1 MNTFL
6 QQTAKDI
13 VNHYSWEGL
22 RDVTLVFPSRRAGLV
37 LKNELKQLQR
47 AKHPAPVFLPTIT
60 TLSELFDTL
69 SPLQEEDELR
79 LICRLFGIYR
89 EVTGE
94 QITLDLFY
102 GWGRQIISD
111 FNDID
116 KAVPQNEVK
125 TFFENT
131 IAARELEQVKLDEET
146 TARLKDLLRQSGARK
161 DYNEE
166 SVQAKYDALWRN
178 LYTIYLRLN
187 EQLQSEGKGYEGARM
202 RAALEQIKGLSNSPL
217 RAPQKSRF
225 FGDPAKGENQKSPFK
240 GDLEGLLGGANSS
253 YCFIGFNY
261 LLRVEK
267 ELMLWIKDHRQVR
280 FYWDYV
286 ADFQT
291 NTKAFAFVEQHIRD
305 LGNAAEPM
313 PWTQPKPIEV
323 IATTT
328 GNAQAQY
335 VAPWL
340 QAHYTKQGERTA
352 VVICDEGMLEPVI
365 YALPALSLGTKSQE
379 PGAKSQEPAPI
390 NITKGFPLANTQV
403 YAQMMQVLEQMT
415 IKEVRSEV
423 LSRHVG
429 SRTIGDLSEL
439 PRPACGEGGRGRGN
453 TVNDP
458 TLSLATKRSNS
469 QCTHEEILAVLD
481 LLLQTLDE
489 GQSKHTALALST
501 YEAPLSSQQTN
512 WHTLLLRESVYQ
524 LRCAI
529 NRFRQLTSDPLL
541 RDAITS
547 LPLLR
552 NLLVHFLSGISLPF
566 NGEPITDIQVMG
578 VLETRM
584 LDFDNLLLLNVEEGV
599 VPQQQADLSFIPYYL
614 RKTYHIPTKDEG
626 ALVYA
631 YNFFRLMARA
641 KHVTLLFSE
650 AETAMGRKSMSR
662 FIMQMMV
669 NPRHFTV
676 RKLSLNEAKHS
687 YSDKSESNLISPSSC
702 VLHPSSKES
711 PSSFILHPSSFTSL
725 SPSAINTYIEC
736 RRKFYWQYVE
746 HLRQVEPD
754 TLIFASNTLGTFVHR
769 VMQDLYQDR
778 LNTPLDATWL
788 EQTANDTALLTDTLR
803 RAYDEVSQESGV
815 EYHFD
820 RHPMEN
826 IVIIEFVK
834 NILRRDKQDA
844 QDHGLTILLTEEKH
858 YFMLDG
864 VKIGGTIDRM
874 DKIGDRVRIVDY
886 KTGAYDAKRLDTTW
900 DELLESPNAHYIL
913 QTLIYSEAALHEVPY
928 TEQSGVSYT
937 EFLTRS
943 FLHGAKRSSLHAVSN
958 THLTPHLYFTQ
969 KNLSQTNGMV
979 KIEGTAV
986 ENYLDIRSEFL
997 ERLQKKVSDIK
1008 SDTEF
1013 PMAEED
1019 QCKSYCPFRL
1029 LCHRDG

>member
-1 MNTFL
+1 MNSFL
-6 QQTAKDI
+6 QQTAQDI

-47 AKHPAPVFLPTIT
+47 EQHPAPVFLPTIT

-79 LICRLFGIYR
+79 LICRLFRIYK

-111 FNDID
+111 FNNID

-125 TFFENT
+125 AFFENT

-146 TARLKDLLRQSGARK
+146 TARLKDLLRQSGARN
-161 DYNEE
+161 DYHEE

-202 RAALEQIKGLSNSPL
+202 RAALEQIKTLPNP
-217 RAPQKSRF
+217 PF
-225 FGDPAKGENQKSPFK
+225 KGGEIKSPFK
-240 GDLEGLLGGANSS
+240 GDLEGLVGGANSS

-267 ELMLWIKDHRQVR
+267 ELMCWFRDHRNGR

-340 QAHYTKQGERTA
+340 QTHYTKQGERMA

-365 YALPALSLGTKSQE
+365 YALPALTLDE
-379 PGAKSQEPAPI
+379 ANEPAPI
-390 NITKGFPLANTQV
+390 NITKGFPLANTKV
-403 YAQMMQVLEQMT
+403 YAQVMQVLEQQT
-415 IKEVRSEV
+415 IK
-423 LSRHVG
+423 
-429 SRTIGDLSEL
+429 
-439 PRPACGEGGRGRGN
+439 N
-453 TVNDP
+453 TVDAGVSPAGTPHN
-458 TLSLATKRSNS
+458 
-469 QCTHEEILAVLD
+469 EISAILD

-489 GQSKHTALALST
+489 NQKSPYKGDVEGREGLN
-501 YEAPLSSQQTN
+501 N

-541 RDAITS
+541 REAITS

-650 AETAMGRKSMSR
+650 AETAMGRKTMSR

-669 NPRHFTV
+669 NPKHFTV
-676 RKLSLNEAKHS
+676 RKRTLSEQGT
-687 YSDKSESNLISPSSC
+687 KSQEPGTKSQDPRQNSTDPDNSETKVISLSSC
-702 VLHPSSKES
+702 V
-711 PSSFILHPSSFTSL
+711 LHPSSFTSL

-754 TLIFASNTLGTFVHR
+754 TLIFASNTLGTFVHQ
-769 VMQDLYQDR
+769 VMEDLYKPR

-844 QDHGLTILLTEEKH
+844 QDHGLTILLTEQKRS
-858 YFMLDG
+858 FLLDG
-864 VKIGGTIDRM
+864 VKIGGSIDRM
-874 DKIGDRVRIVDY
+874 DKINDRVRIVDY
-886 KTGAYDAKRLDTTW
+886 KTGAYDDKRLATTW
-900 DELLESPNAHYIL
+900 DELLESHDARYVL
-913 QTLIYSEAALHEVPY
+913 QTLIYSEAALQGLPD
-928 TEQSGVSYT
+928 TQ
-937 EFLTRS
+937 
-943 FLHGAKRSSLHAVSN
+943 
-958 THLTPHLYFTQ
+958 LTPHLYFTQ
-969 KNLSQTNGMV
+969 KNLNQTDGMV
-979 KIEGTAV
+979 KIDGVAV

-997 ERLQKKVSDIK
+997 ARLQKKVSDIK

-1013 PMAEED
+1013 PMVAED

-1029 LCHRDG
+1029 LCGKTV

>member
-1 MNTFL
+1 MDSFL
-6 QQTAKDI
+6 HQTAQDI

-47 AKHPAPVFLPTIT
+47 EQQPTPVFLPTIT

-69 SPLQEEDELR
+69 SPLQQEDELR
-79 LICRLFGIYR
+79 LICRLFRIYK

-111 FNDID
+111 FNNID

-125 TFFENT
+125 AFFENT

-146 TARLKDLLRQSGARK
+146 TARLKDLLRQSGARN
-161 DYNEE
+161 DYHEE

-202 RAALEQIKGLSNSPL
+202 RAALEQIDERIAECENRQLKEVRSIGRTIAAEENGLC
-217 RAPQKSRF
+217 
-225 FGDPAKGENQKSPFK
+225 
-240 GDLEGLLGGANSS
+240 

-267 ELMLWIKDHRQVR
+267 ELMRWFRDHRNGR

-305 LGNAAEPM
+305 LGNATEPM
-313 PWTQPKPIEV
+313 AWTQPKPIEV

-340 QAHYTKQGERTA
+340 QTHYTKQGERTA

-365 YALPALSLGTKSQE
+365 YALPALVLS
-379 PGAKSQEPAPI
+379 GANEPAPI
-390 NITKGFPLANTQV
+390 NITKGFPLANTKV
-403 YAQMMQVLEQMT
+403 YAQVIQVLEQQT
-415 IKEVRSEV
+415 IKNTGDAGVSPAGTPHNEV
-423 LSRHVG
+423 LA
-429 SRTIGDLSEL
+429 I
-439 PRPACGEGGRGRGN
+439 
-453 TVNDP
+453 
-458 TLSLATKRSNS
+458 
-469 QCTHEEILAVLD
+469 LD

-489 GQSKHTALALST
+489 NQKSPCKGDLEGREGLN
-501 YEAPLSSQQTN
+501 N

-541 RDAITS
+541 REAITS

-614 RKTYHIPTKDEG
+614 RKSYHMPTKDEG
-626 ALVYA
+626 ATVYA

-650 AETAMGRKSMSR
+650 AETAMGRKTMSR

-669 NPRHFTV
+669 NPKHFTI
-676 RKLSLNEAKHS
+676 RKRTLSEQGT
-687 YSDKSESNLISPSSC
+687 KSQEPGTKSQEPRQNSTDPENSETKVISPSSC

-711 PSSFILHPSSFTSL
+711 PSPCILHPSSFTSL

-754 TLIFASNTLGTFVHR
+754 TLIFASNTLGTFVHQ
-769 VMQDLYQDR
+769 VMEDLYKPR
-778 LNTPLDATWL
+778 LNTLLDVGWL
-788 EQTANDTALLTDTLR
+788 EQTANDNALLKETLR
-803 RAYDEVSQESGV
+803 QAYEEVSKKSGV

-864 VKIGGTIDRM
+864 VNIGGSIDRM
-874 DKIGDRVRIVDY
+874 DKLGDRVRIVDY

-900 DELLESPNAHYIL
+900 NDLLESHDARYVL
-913 QTLIYSEAALHEVPY
+913 QTLIYSEAALQDN
-928 TEQSGVSYT
+928 T
-937 EFLTRS
+937 
-943 FLHGAKRSSLHAVSN
+943 KRNSSTSQFSN
-958 THLTPHLYFTQ
+958 LQTFKFSNLQLTPHLYFTQ
-969 KNLSQTNGMV
+969 KNLSQTDGMV
-979 KIEGTAV
+979 KIDGVAV
-986 ENYLDIRSEFL
+986 ENYLNIRDEFL
-997 ERLQKKVSDIK
+997 ARLQKKVSDIK

-1013 PMAEED
+1013 PMVAED

-1029 LCHRDG
+1029 LCHREGVEKSW

>member
-1 MNTFL
+1 MNSFL
-6 QQTAKDI
+6 QQTAQDI
-13 VNHYSWEGL
+13 VNHYTWDGL

-47 AKHPAPVFLPTIT
+47 VQHPAPVFLPTIT

-69 SPLQEEDELR
+69 SPLQQEDELR
-79 LICRLFGIYR
+79 IICRLFRIYN

-111 FNDID
+111 FNNID

-125 TFFENT
+125 AFFENT

-146 TARLKDLLRQSGARK
+146 AMRLKDLLRQSGASK
-161 DYNEE
+161 EYNEE
-166 SVQAKYDALWRN
+166 SIQSKYDALWRN
-178 LYTIYLRLN
+178 LYTIYLRLS
-187 EQLQSEGKGYEGARM
+187 EQLLSEGKGYEGARM
-202 RAALEQIKGLSNSPL
+202 RAALEHIKTLPNPPL
-217 RAPQKSRF
+217 
-225 FGDPAKGENQKSPFK
+225 KGGEIKSPFK
-240 GDLEGLLGGANSS
+240 GDLEGLVGGANSS

-267 ELMLWIKDHRQVR
+267 ELMRWFKDHRNGR

-286 ADFQT
+286 EDFQT
-291 NTKAFAFVEQHIRD
+291 NTKAFAFVQQHIRD

-313 PWTQPKPIEV
+313 PWKEPKEIEV

-328 GNAQAQY
+328 GNAQAQF

-365 YALPALSLGTKSQE
+365 YALPALSLGNQE
-379 PGAKSQEPAPI
+379 RGAESQEPAPI
-390 NITKGFPLANTQV
+390 NITKGFPLANTKV
-403 YAQMMQVLEQMT
+403 YAQVLQALEQLT
-415 IKEVRSEV
+415 QQQKAK
-423 LSRHVG
+423 
-429 SRTIGDLSEL
+429 
-439 PRPACGEGGRGRGN
+439 P
-453 TVNDP
+453 
-458 TLSLATKRSNS
+458 
-469 QCTHEEILAVLD
+469 CTHEEVLAVLD
-481 LLLQTLDE
+481 SLLQTLDE
-489 GQSKHTALALST
+489 GEYTISES
-501 YEAPLSSQQTN
+501 PLKGENKKSPFKGDLEGLDGHKGGATN
-512 WHTLLLRESVYQ
+512 WHTLLFRESVYQ

-541 RDAITS
+541 REAITS

-614 RKTYHIPTKDEG
+614 RKSYHMPTKDEG
-626 ALVYA
+626 ATVYA

-650 AETAMGRKSMSR
+650 AETAMGRKTMSR

-669 NPRHFTV
+669 NPNHFTV
-676 RKLSLNEAKHS
+676 RKLSLNEAKNT
-687 YSDKSESNLISPSSC
+687 YSDNSDNSL
-702 VLHPSSKES
+702 
-711 PSSFILHPSSFTSL
+711 SFSLPCGEGWGGSSL

-746 HLRQVEPD
+746 RLRQVEPD
-754 TLIFASNTLGTFVHR
+754 TLIFASNTLGTIVHQ
-769 VMQDLYQDR
+769 VMEDLYKPR
-778 LNTPLDATWL
+778 LNTPLNPDWL
-788 EQTANDTALLTDTLR
+788 EQTANDNALLIEALR
-803 RAYDEVSQESGV
+803 KAYNEVNEKNGV

-826 IVIIEFVK
+826 IVMIEFVK

-844 QDHGLTILLTEEKH
+844 QAHGLTILLSEEKH
-858 YFMLDG
+858 YFPLDG
-864 VKIGGTIDRM
+864 VRIGGTIDRM
-874 DKIGDRVRIVDY
+874 DKVGDRVRIVDY
-886 KTGAYDAKRLDTTW
+886 KTGAYDAKRLETTW
-900 DELLESPNAHYIL
+900 EDLFKSPDARYVL
-913 QTLIYSEAALHEVPY
+913 QTLIYSEAALHKEDDTQSTTLGSLHEVPY
-928 TEQSGVSYT
+928 TQ
-937 EFLTRS
+937 
-943 FLHGAKRSSLHAVSN
+943 
-958 THLTPHLYFTQ
+958 LTPHLYFTQ
-969 KNLSQTNGMV
+969 KNLSQTDGTV
-979 KIEGTAV
+979 KIEKTAV
-986 ENYLDIRSEFL
+986 DNYLAIRSEFL

-1008 SDTEF
+1008 SETEF
-1013 PMAEED
+1013 PMVEEKD
-1019 QCKSYCPFRL
+1019 CSKYCPFRL
-1029 LCHRDG
+1029 LCHREGV

>member
-1 MNTFL
+1 MDSFL
-6 QQTAKDI
+6 HQTAQDI

-47 AKHPAPVFLPTIT
+47 EQQPTPVFLPTIT

-69 SPLQEEDELR
+69 SPLQQEDELR
-79 LICRLFGIYR
+79 LICRLFRIYK

-111 FNDID
+111 FNNID

-125 TFFENT
+125 AFFENT

-146 TARLKDLLRQSGARK
+146 TARLKDLLRQSGARN
-161 DYNEE
+161 DYHEE

-202 RAALEQIKGLSNSPL
+202 RAALEQIDERIAECENRQLKEVRSIGRTIAAEENGLC
-217 RAPQKSRF
+217 
-225 FGDPAKGENQKSPFK
+225 
-240 GDLEGLLGGANSS
+240 

-267 ELMLWIKDHRQVR
+267 ELMRWFRDHRNGR

-305 LGNAAEPM
+305 LGNATEPM
-313 PWTQPKPIEV
+313 AWTQPKPIEV

-340 QAHYTKQGERTA
+340 QTHYTKQGERTA

-365 YALPALSLGTKSQE
+365 YALPALVLS
-379 PGAKSQEPAPI
+379 GANEPAPI
-390 NITKGFPLANTQV
+390 NITKGFPLANTKV
-403 YAQMMQVLEQMT
+403 YAQVIQVLEQQT
-415 IKEVRSEV
+415 IKNTGDAGVSPAGTPHNEV
-423 LSRHVG
+423 LA
-429 SRTIGDLSEL
+429 I
-439 PRPACGEGGRGRGN
+439 
-453 TVNDP
+453 
-458 TLSLATKRSNS
+458 
-469 QCTHEEILAVLD
+469 LD

-489 GQSKHTALALST
+489 NQKSPCKGDLEGREGLN
-501 YEAPLSSQQTN
+501 N

-541 RDAITS
+541 REAITS

-614 RKTYHIPTKDEG
+614 RKSYHMPTKDEG
-626 ALVYA
+626 ATVYA

-650 AETAMGRKSMSR
+650 AETAMGRKTMSR

-669 NPRHFTV
+669 NPKHFTI
-676 RKLSLNEAKHS
+676 RKRTLSEQGT
-687 YSDKSESNLISPSSC
+687 KSQEPGTKSQEPRQNSTDPENSETKVISPSSC
-702 VLHPSSKES
+702 V
-711 PSSFILHPSSFTSL
+711 LHPSSFTSL

-754 TLIFASNTLGTFVHR
+754 TLIFASNTLGTFVHQ
-769 VMQDLYQDR
+769 VMEDLYKPR
-778 LNTPLDATWL
+778 LNTLLDVGWL
-788 EQTANDTALLTDTLR
+788 EQTANDNALLTETLR
-803 RAYDEVSQESGV
+803 QAYEEVSKKSGV

-864 VKIGGTIDRM
+864 VNIGGSIDRM
-874 DKIGDRVRIVDY
+874 DKLGDRVRIVDY

-900 DELLESPNAHYIL
+900 NDLLESHDARYVL
-913 QTLIYSEAALHEVPY
+913 QTLIYSEAALQDN
-928 TEQSGVSYT
+928 T
-937 EFLTRS
+937 
-943 FLHGAKRSSLHAVSN
+943 KRNSSTSQFSN
-958 THLTPHLYFTQ
+958 LQTFKFT
-969 KNLSQTNGMV
+969 N
-979 KIEGTAV
+979 
-986 ENYLDIRSEFL
+986 
-997 ERLQKKVSDIK
+997 
-1008 SDTEF
+1008 
-1013 PMAEED
+1013 
-1019 QCKSYCPFRL
+1019 
-1029 LCHRDG
+1029 

>member
-1 MNTFL
+1 M
-6 QQTAKDI
+6 
-13 VNHYSWEGL
+13 NHYSWEGL

-47 AKHPAPVFLPTIT
+47 AQHPAPVFLPAIT

-69 SPLQEEDELR
+69 SPLQQEDELR
-79 LICRLFGIYR
+79 LICRLFRIYQ

-111 FNDID
+111 FNNID

-125 TFFENT
+125 AFFENT

-202 RAALEQIKGLSNSPL
+202 RAALEQIKTLSNSL
-217 RAPQKSRF
+217 LEA
-225 FGDPAKGENQKSPFK
+225 ENQTGDAGVSPAVKKKSPFK
-240 GDLEGLLGGANSS
+240 GDLEGLVGGANPS

-267 ELMLWIKDHRQVR
+267 ELMRWFRDHRNGR

-313 PWTQPKPIEV
+313 AWTQPKPIEV

-340 QAHYTKQGERTA
+340 QTHYTKQGERTA

-365 YALPALSLGTKSQE
+365 YALPALVLS
-379 PGAKSQEPAPI
+379 GANEPAPI
-390 NITKGFPLANTQV
+390 NITKGFPLANTKV
-403 YAQMMQVLEQMT
+403 YAQVMQVLEQQT
-415 IKEVRSEV
+415 IKNTGDAGVSPAGTSHNEV
-423 LSRHVG
+423 LA
-429 SRTIGDLSEL
+429 I
-439 PRPACGEGGRGRGN
+439 
-453 TVNDP
+453 
-458 TLSLATKRSNS
+458 
-469 QCTHEEILAVLD
+469 LD

-489 GQSKHTALALST
+489 NQKSPFKGDVEGRESLN
-501 YEAPLSSQQTN
+501 N

-541 RDAITS
+541 REAISS

-614 RKTYHIPTKDEG
+614 RKSYHMPTKDEG
-626 ALVYA
+626 ATVYA

-650 AETAMGRKSMSR
+650 AETAMGRKTMSR

-669 NPRHFTV
+669 NPKYFTI
-676 RKLSLNEAKHS
+676 RKRSLNEAKNANS
-687 YSDKSESNLISPSSC
+687 DTSDYSDNSEKNLISTSPC
-702 VLHPSSKES
+702 V
-711 PSSFILHPSSFTSL
+711 LHPSSFTSL

-754 TLIFASNTLGTFVHR
+754 TLIFASNTLGTFVHQ
-769 VMQDLYQDR
+769 VMEDLYKPR
-778 LNTPLDATWL
+778 LNMPLDVGWL
-788 EQTANDTALLTDTLR
+788 EQTANNNALLTETLR
-803 RAYDEVSQESGV
+803 QAYEEVSEKSGV

-844 QDHGLTILLTEEKH
+844 QDHGLTILLTEEKR

-864 VKIGGTIDRM
+864 VKIGGSIDRM

-886 KTGAYDAKRLDTTW
+886 KTGSYHAERLETKWDDLFKSPDAR
-900 DELLESPNAHYIL
+900 YVL
-913 QTLIYSEAALHEVPY
+913 QTLIYSEAAL
-928 TEQSGVSYT
+928 QG
-937 EFLTRS
+937 L
-943 FLHGAKRSSLHAVSN
+943 SN
-958 THLTPHLYFTQ
+958 AQLTPHLYFTQ
-969 KNLSQTNGMV
+969 KNLNQTDGMV
-979 KIEGTAV
+979 KIDRVAV

-1013 PMAEED
+1013 HLVEE
-1019 QCKSYCPFRL
+1019 QHCSEYCQFRL
-1029 LCHRDG
+1029 ICHRSGA

>member
-1 MNTFL
+1 MKSFL
-6 QQTAKDI
+6 QQTAQDI

-47 AKHPAPVFLPTIT
+47 ADHPAPVFLPTIT

-79 LICRLFGIYR
+79 LICRLFCIYK

-111 FNDID
+111 FNNID

-125 TFFENT
+125 AFFENT

-146 TARLKDLLRQSGARK
+146 TARLKDLLRQSGARN
-161 DYNEE
+161 DYHEE

-202 RAALEQIKGLSNSPL
+202 RAALEQIDERIAECENRQLKEVRSIGRTIAAEENGLC
-217 RAPQKSRF
+217 
-225 FGDPAKGENQKSPFK
+225 
-240 GDLEGLLGGANSS
+240 

-267 ELMLWIKDHRQVR
+267 ELMRWFRDHRNGR

-340 QAHYTKQGERTA
+340 QTHYTKQGERTA

-365 YALPALSLGTKSQE
+365 YALPALVLS
-379 PGAKSQEPAPI
+379 GANEPAPI
-390 NITKGFPLANTQV
+390 NITKGFPLANTKV
-403 YAQMMQVLEQMT
+403 YAQVIQVLEQ
-415 IKEVRSEV
+415 
-423 LSRHVG
+423 L
-429 SRTIGDLSEL
+429 
-439 PRPACGEGGRGRGN
+439 
-453 TVNDP
+453 
-458 TLSLATKRSNS
+458 TLQQSTNKP
-469 QCTHEEILAVLD
+469 CTHEEILAVLD

-489 GQSKHTALALST
+489 GQKS
-501 YEAPLSSQQTN
+501 PLKGDLEGREGLDN

-529 NRFRQLTSDPLL
+529 NRFRQLASDPLL
-541 RDAITS
+541 REAITS

-614 RKTYHIPTKDEG
+614 RKSYHMPTKDEG
-626 ALVYA
+626 ATVYA

-669 NPRHFTV
+669 NPKHFTV
-676 RKLSLNEAKHS
+676 RKRTLSEQGT
-687 YSDKSESNLISPSSC
+687 KSQEPRQNGTDPENSETGVASPLSFILC
-702 VLHPSSKES
+702 PSSKETFS
-711 PSSFILHPSSFTSL
+711 LPCREGWEGSSL

-778 LNTPLDATWL
+778 LKTPLDATWL
-788 EQTANDTALLTDTLR
+788 EQTANDSALLTATLR

-844 QDHGLTILLTEEKH
+844 QDHGLTILLTEEKR

-886 KTGAYDAKRLDTTW
+886 KTGSYHAERLETKWDDLFKSPDAR
-900 DELLESPNAHYIL
+900 YVL
-913 QTLIYSEAALHEVPY
+913 QTLIYSEAALHDNVKMNGSAS
-928 TEQSGVSYT
+928 Q
-937 EFLTRS
+937 F
-943 FLHGAKRSSLHAVSN
+943 SN
-958 THLTPHLYFTQ
+958 LQTCKFSNLQLTPHLYFTQ
-969 KNLSQTNGMV
+969 KNLNQTDGMV
-979 KIEGTAV
+979 KIDGVAV

-1013 PMAEED
+1013 HLVEE
-1019 QCKSYCPFRL
+1019 QHCSEYCQFRL
-1029 LCHRDG
+1029 ICHRSGA

>member
-1 MNTFL
+1 M
-6 QQTAKDI
+6 
-13 VNHYSWEGL
+13 NHYTWEGL

-47 AKHPAPVFLPTIT
+47 AQHPAPVFLPTIT
-60 TLSELFDTL
+60 TLSELFDAL
-69 SPLQEEDELR
+69 SPLQQEDELR
-79 LICRLFGIYR
+79 IICRLFRIYK

-111 FNDID
+111 FNNID

-125 TFFENT
+125 SFFENT

-146 TARLKDLLRQSGARK
+146 TARLKDLLRQSGASK
-161 DYNEE
+161 EYNEE
-166 SVQAKYDALWRN
+166 SIQSKYDALWRN

-202 RAALEQIKGLSNSPL
+202 RAALEQIKTLPNPPL
-217 RAPQKSRF
+217 
-225 FGDPAKGENQKSPFK
+225 KGGEIKSPFK
-240 GDLEGLLGGANSS
+240 GDLEGLVGGANSS

-267 ELMLWIKDHRQVR
+267 ELMRWFKDHRNGR

-286 ADFQT
+286 EDFQT
-291 NTKAFAFVEQHIRD
+291 NTKAFAFVQQHIRD
-305 LGNAAEPM
+305 LGNAAVPM
-313 PWTQPKPIEV
+313 PWKEPKKIEV
-323 IATTT
+323 VATTT
-328 GNAQAQY
+328 GNAQAQF

-340 QAHYTKQGERTA
+340 QTHYTKQGERTA

-365 YALPALSLGTKSQE
+365 YALPALSLGNQE
-379 PGAKSQEPAPI
+379 QGAESQEPAPI
-390 NITKGFPLANTQV
+390 NITKGFPLANTKV
-403 YAQMMQVLEQMT
+403 YAQVLQALEQQT
-415 IKEVRSEV
+415 QQQKAK
-423 LSRHVG
+423 
-429 SRTIGDLSEL
+429 
-439 PRPACGEGGRGRGN
+439 P
-453 TVNDP
+453 
-458 TLSLATKRSNS
+458 
-469 QCTHEEILAVLD
+469 CTHEEVFAVLD
-481 LLLQTLDE
+481 SLLQTLDE
-489 GQSKHTALALST
+489 RQPNTGDEGVPPAEKSSSFGDLDTPST
-501 YEAPLSSQQTN
+501 RKTN

-541 RDAITS
+541 REAITS

-614 RKTYHIPTKDEG
+614 RKSYHMPTKDEG
-626 ALVYA
+626 ATVYA

-650 AETAMGRKSMSR
+650 AETAMGRKTMSR

-669 NPRHFTV
+669 NPNHFTV
-676 RKLSLNEAKHS
+676 RKCSLNEAKNT
-687 YSDKSESNLISPSSC
+687 YSDNSESNLISPSSC
-702 VLHPSSKES
+702 V
-711 PSSFILHPSSFTSL
+711 LHPSSFTSL

-746 HLRQVEPD
+746 RLRQVEPD
-754 TLIFASNTLGTFVHR
+754 TLIFASNTLGTIVHQ
-769 VMQDLYQDR
+769 VMEDLYKPL
-778 LNTPLDATWL
+778 LNTPLNPDWL
-788 EQTANDTALLTDTLR
+788 EQTANNDALLIEALR
-803 RAYDEVSQESGV
+803 QAYNEVNEKNGV

-826 IVIIEFVK
+826 IVMIEFVK

-844 QDHGLTILLTEEKH
+844 QAHGLTILLSEKKH
-858 YFMLDG
+858 SFLLDG
-864 VKIGGTIDRM
+864 VRIGGTIDRM
-874 DKIGDRVRIVDY
+874 DKVGNRVRIVDY
-886 KTGAYDAKRLDTTW
+886 KTGAYDAKRLETTW
-900 DELLESPNAHYIL
+900 EDLFKSPDARYVL
-913 QTLIYSEAALHEVPY
+913 QTLIYSEAALHKEDDKQSTTLGSMREVPY
-928 TEQSGVSYT
+928 TQ
-937 EFLTRS
+937 
-943 FLHGAKRSSLHAVSN
+943 
-958 THLTPHLYFTQ
+958 LTPHLYFTQ
-969 KNLSQTNGMV
+969 KNLSQTDGTV
-979 KIEGTAV
+979 KIEKVAV
-986 ENYLDIRSEFL
+986 DNYLAIRSEFL

-1008 SDTEF
+1008 SETEF
-1013 PMAEED
+1013 PMVEEKD
-1019 QCKSYCPFRL
+1019 CSKYCPFRL
-1029 LCHRDG
+1029 LCHREGV

>member
-1 MNTFL
+1 MNSFL
-6 QQTAKDI
+6 QQTAQDI

-47 AKHPAPVFLPTIT
+47 EQHPAPVFLPTIT

-79 LICRLFGIYR
+79 LICRLFRIYK

-111 FNDID
+111 FNNID

-125 TFFENT
+125 AFFENT

-146 TARLKDLLRQSGARK
+146 TARLKDLLRQSGARN
-161 DYNEE
+161 DYHEE

-202 RAALEQIKGLSNSPL
+202 RAALEQIDERIAEVGE
-217 RAPQKSRF
+217 QK
-225 FGDPAKGENQKSPFK
+225 
-240 GDLEGLLGGANSS
+240 S

-267 ELMLWIKDHRQVR
+267 ELMCWFRDHRNGR

-340 QAHYTKQGERTA
+340 QTHYTKQGERMA

-365 YALPALSLGTKSQE
+365 YALPALTLDE
-379 PGAKSQEPAPI
+379 ANEPAPI
-390 NITKGFPLANTQV
+390 NITKGFPLANTKV
-403 YAQMMQVLEQMT
+403 YAQVMQVLEQQT
-415 IKEVRSEV
+415 IKNTGDAGGTYRQVVCVSPAGTSHNEVSA
-423 LSRHVG
+423 
-429 SRTIGDLSEL
+429 I
-439 PRPACGEGGRGRGN
+439 
-453 TVNDP
+453 
-458 TLSLATKRSNS
+458 
-469 QCTHEEILAVLD
+469 LD

-489 GQSKHTALALST
+489 NQKSPYKGDVEGREGLN
-501 YEAPLSSQQTN
+501 N

-541 RDAITS
+541 REAITS

-650 AETAMGRKSMSR
+650 AETAMGRKTMSR

-669 NPRHFTV
+669 NPKHFTV

-687 YSDKSESNLISPSSC
+687 YSDNSESNLI
-702 VLHPSSKES
+702 S
-711 PSSFILHPSSFTSL
+711 PSSFILHPSSTESLSSCVLHPSSTETFSLPCREGWGGSSL

-746 HLRQVEPD
+746 RLRQVEPD
-754 TLIFASNTLGTFVHR
+754 TLIFASNTLGTFVHQ
-769 VMQDLYQDR
+769 VMEDLYKPR

-844 QDHGLTILLTEEKH
+844 QDHGLTILLTEQKRS
-858 YFMLDG
+858 FLLDG
-864 VKIGGTIDRM
+864 VKIGGSIDRM

-886 KTGAYDAKRLDTTW
+886 KTGSYHAERLATTW

-943 FLHGAKRSSLHAVSN
+943 FLHGAKRSSLHAVPN
-958 THLTPHLYFTQ
+958 LQLTPHLYFTQ
-969 KNLSQTNGMV
+969 KNLSQTDGMV
-979 KIEGTAV
+979 KIDGVAV

-1013 PMAEED
+1013 PMVAED

-1029 LCHRDG
+1029 LCNREGV

>member
-1 MNTFL
+1 MNSFL
-6 QQTAKDI
+6 QQTAQDI
-13 VNHYSWEGL
+13 VNHYTWDGL

-47 AKHPAPVFLPTIT
+47 AQHPAPVFLPTIT
-60 TLSELFDTL
+60 TLSELFDAL
-69 SPLQEEDELR
+69 SPLQQEDELR
-79 LICRLFGIYR
+79 IICRLFRIYK

-111 FNDID
+111 FNNID

-125 TFFENT
+125 AFFENT

-146 TARLKDLLRQSGARK
+146 AARLKDLLRQSGASK
-161 DYNEE
+161 EYNEE
-166 SVQAKYDALWRN
+166 SIQSKYDALWRN
-178 LYTIYLRLN
+178 LYTIYLRIN
-187 EQLQSEGKGYEGARM
+187 EQLLSEGKGYEGARM
-202 RAALEQIKGLSNSPL
+202 RAALEHIKTLPNPPL
-217 RAPQKSRF
+217 
-225 FGDPAKGENQKSPFK
+225 KGGEIKSPFK
-240 GDLEGLLGGANSS
+240 GDLEGLVGGANSS

-267 ELMLWIKDHRQVR
+267 ELMRWFRDHRNGR

-286 ADFQT
+286 EDFQT
-291 NTKAFAFVEQHIRD
+291 NTKAFAFVQQHIRD

-313 PWTQPKPIEV
+313 PWKEPKEIEV
-323 IATTT
+323 VATTT
-328 GNAQAQY
+328 GNAQAQF

-340 QAHYTKQGERTA
+340 QTHYTKQGERTA

-365 YALPALSLGTKSQE
+365 YALPALSLGNQE
-379 PGAKSQEPAPI
+379 QGAKGQEPAPI
-390 NITKGFPLANTQV
+390 NITKGFPLANTKV
-403 YAQMMQVLEQMT
+403 YAQVLQSLEQQT
-415 IKEVRSEV
+415 QQQKAK
-423 LSRHVG
+423 
-429 SRTIGDLSEL
+429 
-439 PRPACGEGGRGRGN
+439 P
-453 TVNDP
+453 
-458 TLSLATKRSNS
+458 
-469 QCTHEEILAVLD
+469 CTHEEVLAVLD
-481 LLLQTLDE
+481 SLLQTLDE
-489 GQSKHTALALST
+489 GENTIYDSPLKGENKKSPFKGDLEGLESKGGA
-501 YEAPLSSQQTN
+501 TN

-541 RDAITS
+541 REAITS

-614 RKTYHIPTKDEG
+614 RKSYHMPTKDEG
-626 ALVYA
+626 ATVYA

-650 AETAMGRKSMSR
+650 AETAMGRKTMSR

-669 NPRHFTV
+669 NPNHFTV
-676 RKLSLNEAKHS
+676 RKLSLNEAKNTHS
-687 YSDKSESNLISPSSC
+687 DNSETKVISPSSC
-702 VLHPSSKES
+702 V
-711 PSSFILHPSSFTSL
+711 LHPSSFTSL

-754 TLIFASNTLGTFVHR
+754 TLIFASNTLGTIVHQ
-769 VMQDLYQDR
+769 VMEDLYKPL
-778 LNTPLDATWL
+778 LNTPLNPDWL
-788 EQTANDTALLTDTLR
+788 EQTANDNALLIEALQQ
-803 RAYDEVSQESGV
+803 AYNEVNEKNGV

-826 IVIIEFVK
+826 IVMIEFVK

-844 QDHGLTILLTEEKH
+844 QAHGLTILLSEKKH
-858 YFMLDG
+858 YFPLDG
-864 VKIGGTIDRM
+864 VRIGGTIDRM
-874 DKIGDRVRIVDY
+874 DKVGDRVRIVDY
-886 KTGAYDAKRLDTTW
+886 KTGAYDAKRLETTW
-900 DELLESPNAHYIL
+900 EDLFNSPDARYVL
-913 QTLIYSEAALHEVPY
+913 QTLIYSEAALHKDDDKQSTTLGSLHEVPF
-928 TEQSGVSYT
+928 TQ
-937 EFLTRS
+937 
-943 FLHGAKRSSLHAVSN
+943 
-958 THLTPHLYFTQ
+958 LTPHLYFTQ
-969 KNLSQTNGMV
+969 KNLSQTDGTV
-979 KIEGTAV
+979 KIEKVAV
-986 ENYLDIRSEFL
+986 DNYLAIRSEFL

-1008 SDTEF
+1008 SETEF
-1013 PMAEED
+1013 PMVEEKG
-1019 QCKSYCPFRL
+1019 CSKYCPFRL
-1029 LCHRDG
+1029 LCHREGI

>member
-1 MNTFL
+1 MNSFL
-6 QQTAKDI
+6 QQTAQDI
-13 VNHYSWEGL
+13 VNHYTWEEL

-47 AKHPAPVFLPTIT
+47 AQHPAPVFLPTIT
-60 TLSELFDTL
+60 TLSELFDAL
-69 SPLQEEDELR
+69 SPLQQEDELR
-79 LICRLFGIYR
+79 IICRLFRIYK

-111 FNDID
+111 FNNID

-125 TFFENT
+125 AFFENT

-146 TARLKDLLRQSGARK
+146 TARLKDLLRQSGASK
-161 DYNEE
+161 EYNEE
-166 SVQAKYDALWRN
+166 SIQSKYDALWRN

-202 RAALEQIKGLSNSPL
+202 RAALEHIKTLPNPPL
-217 RAPQKSRF
+217 
-225 FGDPAKGENQKSPFK
+225 KGGEIKSPFK
-240 GDLEGLLGGANSS
+240 GDLEGLVGGANSS

-267 ELMLWIKDHRQVR
+267 ELMRWFRDHRNGR

-286 ADFQT
+286 EDFQT
-291 NTKAFAFVEQHIRD
+291 NTKAFAFVQQHIRD
-305 LGNAAEPM
+305 LGNAAMPM
-313 PWTQPKPIEV
+313 PWKEPKEIEV

-328 GNAQAQY
+328 GNAQAQF

-352 VVICDEGMLEPVI
+352 VVICDEGMLESVI
-365 YALPALSLGTKSQE
+365 YALPALSLGNQE
-379 PGAKSQEPAPI
+379 QGAESQEPAPI
-390 NITKGFPLANTQV
+390 NITKGFPLANTKV
-403 YAQMMQVLEQMT
+403 YAQVLQALEQQT
-415 IKEVRSEV
+415 QQQKAK
-423 LSRHVG
+423 
-429 SRTIGDLSEL
+429 
-439 PRPACGEGGRGRGN
+439 P
-453 TVNDP
+453 
-458 TLSLATKRSNS
+458 
-469 QCTHEEILAVLD
+469 CTHDEVLAVLGS
-481 LLLQTLDE
+481 LLQTLDE
-489 GQSKHTALALST
+489 GENTISDSPLKGENKKSPFKGDLEGLESKGGA
-501 YEAPLSSQQTN
+501 TN

-529 NRFRQLTSDPLL
+529 NRFRQLTSEPLL
-541 RDAITS
+541 REAITS

-614 RKTYHIPTKDEG
+614 RKSYHMPTKDEG
-626 ALVYA
+626 ATVYA

-650 AETAMGRKSMSR
+650 AETAMGRKTMSR

-669 NPRHFTV
+669 NPNHFTI
-676 RKLSLNEAKHS
+676 RKLSLNEAKNT
-687 YSDKSESNLISPSSC
+687 YSDNSDNSESNLISLSSC
-702 VLHPSSKES
+702 VLHP
-711 PSSFILHPSSFTSL
+711 LSFTSL

-746 HLRQVEPD
+746 RLRQVEPD
-754 TLIFASNTLGTFVHR
+754 TLIFASNTLGTIVHQ
-769 VMQDLYQDR
+769 VMEDLYKPL
-778 LNTPLDATWL
+778 LNTPLNPDWL
-788 EQTANDTALLTDTLR
+788 EQTANNDALLIEALR
-803 RAYDEVSQESGV
+803 KAYNEVNEKNGV

-826 IVIIEFVK
+826 IVMIEFVK

-844 QDHGLTILLTEEKH
+844 QAHGLTILLSEKKH
-858 YFMLDG
+858 TFLLDG
-864 VKIGGTIDRM
+864 VRIGGTIDRM
-874 DKIGDRVRIVDY
+874 DKVGNRVRIVDY
-886 KTGAYDAKRLDTTW
+886 KTGAYDAKRLETTW
-900 DELLESPNAHYIL
+900 EDLFKSPDARYVL
-913 QTLIYSEAALHEVPY
+913 QTLIYSEAALHNDDDKQSTTLGSLHEVPY
-928 TEQSGVSYT
+928 TQ
-937 EFLTRS
+937 
-943 FLHGAKRSSLHAVSN
+943 
-958 THLTPHLYFTQ
+958 LTPHLYFTQ
-969 KNLSQTNGMV
+969 KNLSQTDGTV
-979 KIEGTAV
+979 KIETAAV
-986 ENYLDIRSEFL
+986 DNYLAIRSEFL

-1008 SDTEF
+1008 SETEF
-1013 PMAEED
+1013 PMVEEKD
-1019 QCKSYCPFRL
+1019 CSKYCPFRL
-1029 LCHRDG
+1029 LCGRKG

>member
-1 MNTFL
+1 M
-6 QQTAKDI
+6 
-13 VNHYSWEGL
+13 NHYSWEGL

-47 AKHPAPVFLPTIT
+47 EQHPAPVFLPTIT

-79 LICRLFGIYR
+79 LICRLFRIYK

-111 FNDID
+111 FNNID

-125 TFFENT
+125 AFFENT

-146 TARLKDLLRQSGARK
+146 TARLKDLLRQSGARN
-161 DYNEE
+161 DYHEE

-202 RAALEQIKGLSNSPL
+202 RAALEQIDERIAEVGE
-217 RAPQKSRF
+217 QK
-225 FGDPAKGENQKSPFK
+225 
-240 GDLEGLLGGANSS
+240 S

-267 ELMLWIKDHRQVR
+267 ELMCWFRDHRNGR

-340 QAHYTKQGERTA
+340 QTHYTKQGERMA

-365 YALPALSLGTKSQE
+365 YALPALTLDE
-379 PGAKSQEPAPI
+379 ANEPAPI
-390 NITKGFPLANTQV
+390 NITKGFPLANTKV
-403 YAQMMQVLEQMT
+403 YAQVMQVLEQQT
-415 IKEVRSEV
+415 IKNTGDAGGTYRQVVCVSPAGTSHNEVSA
-423 LSRHVG
+423 
-429 SRTIGDLSEL
+429 I
-439 PRPACGEGGRGRGN
+439 
-453 TVNDP
+453 
-458 TLSLATKRSNS
+458 
-469 QCTHEEILAVLD
+469 LD

-489 GQSKHTALALST
+489 NQKSPYKGDVEGREGLN
-501 YEAPLSSQQTN
+501 N

-541 RDAITS
+541 REAITS

-650 AETAMGRKSMSR
+650 AETAMGRKTMSR

-669 NPRHFTV
+669 NPKHFTV

-687 YSDKSESNLISPSSC
+687 YSDNSESNLI
-702 VLHPSSKES
+702 S
-711 PSSFILHPSSFTSL
+711 PSSFILHPSSTESLSSCVLHPSSTETFSLPCREGWGGSSL

-746 HLRQVEPD
+746 RLRQVEPD
-754 TLIFASNTLGTFVHR
+754 TLIFASNTLGTFVHQ
-769 VMQDLYQDR
+769 VMEDLYKPR

-803 RAYDEVSQESGV
+803 RAYDEVSEKSGV

-844 QDHGLTILLTEEKH
+844 QDHGLTILLTEQKRS
-858 YFMLDG
+858 FLLDG
-864 VKIGGTIDRM
+864 VKIGGSIDRM

-886 KTGAYDAKRLDTTW
+886 KTGSYHAERLATTW

-943 FLHGAKRSSLHAVSN
+943 FLHGAKRSSLHAVPN
-958 THLTPHLYFTQ
+958 LQLTPHLYFTQ
-969 KNLSQTNGMV
+969 KNLSQTDGMV
-979 KIEGTAV
+979 KIDGVAV

-1013 PMAEED
+1013 PMVAED

-1029 LCHRDG
+1029 LCNREGV

>member
-1 MNTFL
+1 MDSFL
-6 QQTAKDI
+6 HQTAQDI

-47 AKHPAPVFLPTIT
+47 EQQPAPVFLPTIT

-69 SPLQEEDELR
+69 SPLQQEDELR
-79 LICRLFGIYR
+79 LICRLFRIYK

-111 FNDID
+111 FNNID

-125 TFFENT
+125 AFFENT

-146 TARLKDLLRQSGARK
+146 TTRLKDLLRQSGTRN
-161 DYNEE
+161 DYHEE

-202 RAALEQIKGLSNSPL
+202 RAALEQIDERIAECENRQLKEVRSIGHTIAAEENGLC
-217 RAPQKSRF
+217 
-225 FGDPAKGENQKSPFK
+225 
-240 GDLEGLLGGANSS
+240 

-267 ELMLWIKDHRQVR
+267 ELMRWFRDHRNGR

-305 LGNAAEPM
+305 LGNATEPM
-313 PWTQPKPIEV
+313 AWTQPKTIEV

-340 QAHYTKQGERTA
+340 QTHYTKQGERTA

-365 YALPALSLGTKSQE
+365 YALPALVLS
-379 PGAKSQEPAPI
+379 GANEPAPI
-390 NITKGFPLANTQV
+390 NITKGFPLANTKV
-403 YAQMMQVLEQMT
+403 YAQVIQVLEQQT
-415 IKEVRSEV
+415 IKNTGDAGVSPAGTPHNEV
-423 LSRHVG
+423 LA
-429 SRTIGDLSEL
+429 I
-439 PRPACGEGGRGRGN
+439 
-453 TVNDP
+453 
-458 TLSLATKRSNS
+458 
-469 QCTHEEILAVLD
+469 LD

-489 GQSKHTALALST
+489 NQKSPCKGDLEGREGLN
-501 YEAPLSSQQTN
+501 N

-541 RDAITS
+541 REAITS

-614 RKTYHIPTKDEG
+614 RKSYHMPTKDEG
-626 ALVYA
+626 ATVYA

-650 AETAMGRKSMSR
+650 AETAMGRKTMSR

-669 NPRHFTV
+669 NPKHFTI
-676 RKLSLNEAKHS
+676 RKRTLSEQGTKSQEPGTKSQEPRQHS
-687 YSDKSESNLISPSSC
+687 TDPKNSETKVISPSPC
-702 VLHPSSKES
+702 
-711 PSSFILHPSSFTSL
+711 ILHPSSFTSL

-754 TLIFASNTLGTFVHR
+754 TLIFASNTLGTFVHQ
-769 VMQDLYQDR
+769 VMEDLYKPR
-778 LNTPLDATWL
+778 LNTLLDVGWL
-788 EQTANDTALLTDTLR
+788 EQTANDNALLTETLR
-803 RAYDEVSQESGV
+803 QAYEEVSKKSGV

-864 VKIGGTIDRM
+864 VNIGGSIDRM
-874 DKIGDRVRIVDY
+874 DKLGDRVRIVDY

-900 DELLESPNAHYIL
+900 NDLLESHDARYVL
-913 QTLIYSEAALHEVPY
+913 QTLIYSEAALQDN
-928 TEQSGVSYT
+928 T
-937 EFLTRS
+937 
-943 FLHGAKRSSLHAVSN
+943 KRNSSTSQFSN
-958 THLTPHLYFTQ
+958 LQTFKFSNLQLTPHLYFTQ
-969 KNLSQTNGMV
+969 KNLSQTDGMV
-979 KIEGTAV
+979 KIDGVAV
-986 ENYLDIRSEFL
+986 ENYLNIRDEFL
-997 ERLQKKVSDIK
+997 ARLQKKVSDIK

-1013 PMAEED
+1013 PMVAED

-1029 LCHRDG
+1029 LCHREGVEKSW

>member
-1 MNTFL
+1 MH
-6 QQTAKDI
+6 QTAQDI

-47 AKHPAPVFLPTIT
+47 EQQPAPVFLPTIT

-69 SPLQEEDELR
+69 SPLQQEDELR
-79 LICRLFGIYR
+79 LICRLFRIYK

-111 FNDID
+111 FNNID

-125 TFFENT
+125 AFFENT

-146 TARLKDLLRQSGARK
+146 TARLKDLLRQSGARN
-161 DYNEE
+161 DYHEE

-202 RAALEQIKGLSNSPL
+202 RAALEQIDERIAECENRQLKEVRSIGRTIAAEENGLC
-217 RAPQKSRF
+217 
-225 FGDPAKGENQKSPFK
+225 
-240 GDLEGLLGGANSS
+240 

-267 ELMLWIKDHRQVR
+267 ELMRWFRDHRNGR

-305 LGNAAEPM
+305 LGNATEPM
-313 PWTQPKPIEV
+313 AWTQPKPIEV

-340 QAHYTKQGERTA
+340 QTHYTKQGERTA

-365 YALPALSLGTKSQE
+365 YALPALVLS
-379 PGAKSQEPAPI
+379 GANEPAPI
-390 NITKGFPLANTQV
+390 NITKGFPLANTKV
-403 YAQMMQVLEQMT
+403 YAQVIQVLEQQT
-415 IKEVRSEV
+415 IKNTGDAGVSPAGTPHNEV
-423 LSRHVG
+423 LA
-429 SRTIGDLSEL
+429 I
-439 PRPACGEGGRGRGN
+439 
-453 TVNDP
+453 
-458 TLSLATKRSNS
+458 
-469 QCTHEEILAVLD
+469 LD
-481 LLLQTLDE
+481 LLLQSLDE
-489 GQSKHTALALST
+489 NQKSPCKGDLEGREGLN
-501 YEAPLSSQQTN
+501 N

-541 RDAITS
+541 RESITS

-614 RKTYHIPTKDEG
+614 RKSYHMPTKDEG
-626 ALVYA
+626 ATVYA

-650 AETAMGRKSMSR
+650 AETAMGRKTMSR

-669 NPRHFTV
+669 NPKHFTI
-676 RKLSLNEAKHS
+676 RKRTLSEQGT
-687 YSDKSESNLISPSSC
+687 KSQEPGTKSQEPRQNSTDPENSETKVISPSSC

-711 PSSFILHPSSFTSL
+711 PSPCILHPSSFTTL

-754 TLIFASNTLGTFVHR
+754 TLIFASNTLGTFVHQ
-769 VMQDLYQDR
+769 VMEDLYKPR
-778 LNTPLDATWL
+778 LNTLLDVGWL
-788 EQTANDTALLTDTLR
+788 EQTANDNALLTETLR
-803 RAYDEVSQESGV
+803 QAYEEVSKKSGV

-864 VKIGGTIDRM
+864 VNIGGSIDRM
-874 DKIGDRVRIVDY
+874 DKLGDRVRIVDY

-900 DELLESPNAHYIL
+900 NDLLESHDARYVL
-913 QTLIYSEAALHEVPY
+913 QTLIYSEAALQDN
-928 TEQSGVSYT
+928 T
-937 EFLTRS
+937 
-943 FLHGAKRSSLHAVSN
+943 KRNSSASQFSN
-958 THLTPHLYFTQ
+958 LQTFKFSNLQLTPHLYFTQ
-969 KNLSQTNGMV
+969 KNLSQTDGMV
-979 KIEGTAV
+979 KIDGVAV
-986 ENYLDIRSEFL
+986 ENYLNIRDEFL
-997 ERLQKKVSDIK
+997 ARLQKKVSDIK

-1013 PMAEED
+1013 PMVAED

-1029 LCHRDG
+1029 LCHREGVEKSW

>member
-1 MNTFL
+1 MNSFL
-6 QQTAKDI
+6 QQTAQDI

-47 AKHPAPVFLPTIT
+47 EQHPAPVFLPTIT

-79 LICRLFGIYR
+79 LICRLFRIYK

-111 FNDID
+111 FNNID

-125 TFFENT
+125 AFFENT

-146 TARLKDLLRQSGARK
+146 TARLKDLLRQSGARN
-161 DYNEE
+161 DYHEE

-202 RAALEQIKGLSNSPL
+202 RAALEQIKTLPNP
-217 RAPQKSRF
+217 PF
-225 FGDPAKGENQKSPFK
+225 KGGEIKSPFK
-240 GDLEGLLGGANSS
+240 GDLEGLVGGANSS

-267 ELMLWIKDHRQVR
+267 ELMCWFRDHRNGR

-340 QAHYTKQGERTA
+340 QTHYTKQGERMA

-365 YALPALSLGTKSQE
+365 YALPALTLDE
-379 PGAKSQEPAPI
+379 ANEPAPI
-390 NITKGFPLANTQV
+390 NITKGFPLANTKV
-403 YAQMMQVLEQMT
+403 YAQVMQVLEQQT
-415 IKEVRSEV
+415 IKNTGDAGGTYRQVVCVSPAGTSHNEVSA
-423 LSRHVG
+423 
-429 SRTIGDLSEL
+429 I
-439 PRPACGEGGRGRGN
+439 
-453 TVNDP
+453 
-458 TLSLATKRSNS
+458 
-469 QCTHEEILAVLD
+469 LD

-489 GQSKHTALALST
+489 NQKSPYKGDVEGREGLN
-501 YEAPLSSQQTN
+501 N

-541 RDAITS
+541 REAITS

-650 AETAMGRKSMSR
+650 AETAMGRKTMSR

-669 NPRHFTV
+669 NPKHFTV

-687 YSDKSESNLISPSSC
+687 YSDNSESNLI
-702 VLHPSSKES
+702 S
-711 PSSFILHPSSFTSL
+711 PSSFILHPSSTESLSSCVLHPSSTETFSLPCREGWGGSSL

-746 HLRQVEPD
+746 RLRQVEPD
-754 TLIFASNTLGTFVHR
+754 TLIFASNTLGTFVHQ
-769 VMQDLYQDR
+769 VMEDLYKPR

-844 QDHGLTILLTEEKH
+844 QDHGLTILLTEQKRS
-858 YFMLDG
+858 FLLDG
-864 VKIGGTIDRM
+864 VKIGGSIDRM

-886 KTGAYDAKRLDTTW
+886 KTGSYHAERLATTW

-943 FLHGAKRSSLHAVSN
+943 FLHGAKRSSLHAVPN
-958 THLTPHLYFTQ
+958 LQLTPHLYFTQ
-969 KNLSQTNGMV
+969 KNLSQTDGMV
-979 KIEGTAV
+979 KIDGVAV

-1013 PMAEED
+1013 PMVAED

-1029 LCHRDG
+1029 LCNREGV

>member
-1 MNTFL
+1 MNSFL
-6 QQTAKDI
+6 QQTAQDI
-13 VNHYSWEGL
+13 VNHYTWEGL

-47 AKHPAPVFLPTIT
+47 AEHPAPVFLPTIT

-79 LICRLFGIYR
+79 LICRLFRIYQ

-94 QITLDLFY
+94 QIKLDLFY

-111 FNDID
+111 FNNID

-125 TFFENT
+125 AFFENT

-146 TARLKDLLRQSGARK
+146 VARLKDLLRQSGASK
-161 DYNEE
+161 EYNEE
-166 SVQAKYDALWRN
+166 SIQSKYDALWRN

-187 EQLQSEGKGYEGARM
+187 EQLLSEGRGYEGARM
-202 RAALEQIKGLSNSPL
+202 RAALEHIDERL
-217 RAPQKSRF
+217 A
-225 FGDPAKGENQKSPFK
+225 EV
-240 GDLEGLLGGANSS
+240 EGNMS

-267 ELMLWIKDHRQVR
+267 ELMRWFKDHRNGR

-286 ADFQT
+286 EDFQT
-291 NTKAFAFVEQHIRD
+291 NTKAFAFVQQHIRD

-340 QAHYTKQGERTA
+340 QTHYTKQGERTA

-365 YALPALSLGTKSQE
+365 YALPALTLDE
-379 PGAKSQEPAPI
+379 ANEPAPI
-390 NITKGFPLANTQV
+390 NITKGFPLANTKV
-403 YAQMMQVLEQMT
+403 YAQVLQVLEQQT
-415 IKEVRSEV
+415 IKN
-423 LSRHVG
+423 
-429 SRTIGDLSEL
+429 TGDAGVS
-439 PRPACGEGGRGRGN
+439 PAG
-453 TVNDP
+453 TP
-458 TLSLATKRSNS
+458 
-469 QCTHEEILAVLD
+469 HEEISAILD
-481 LLLQTLDE
+481 LLLQTLDPDRSGQVENQKSPLKGDVE
-489 GQSKHTALALST
+489 GREGLN
-501 YEAPLSSQQTN
+501 N

-529 NRFRQLTSDPLL
+529 NRFRQLTSEPLL
-541 RDAITS
+541 REAITS

-614 RKTYHIPTKDEG
+614 RKTYHMPTKDEG

-650 AETAMGRKSMSR
+650 AETAMGRKTMSR

-669 NPRHFTV
+669 NPKHFTI

-687 YSDKSESNLISPSSC
+687 YSDNSDYSDYSDISETKVISPSSC
-702 VLHPSSKES
+702 VLHPSSNETFS
-711 PSSFILHPSSFTSL
+711 LPCREGWGGSSL

-778 LNTPLDATWL
+778 LNTPLYTEWL
-788 EQTANDTALLTDTLR
+788 EQTANDTALLTATLR

-864 VKIGGTIDRM
+864 VKIGGSIDRM
-874 DKIGDRVRIVDY
+874 DKLGDRVRIVDY
-886 KTGAYDAKRLDTTW
+886 KTGSYQAKQLETTW

-913 QTLIYSEAALHEVPY
+913 QTLIYSEAALHENVKMCKSRQVG
-928 TEQSGVSYT
+928 T
-937 EFLTRS
+937 
-943 FLHGAKRSSLHAVSN
+943 SSENLKMNGSASQFSN
-958 THLTPHLYFTQ
+958 LQTCKFSNLHLTPHLYFTQ
-969 KNLSQTNGMV
+969 KNLNQTDGMV
-979 KIEGTAV
+979 KIEGAAI
-986 ENYLDIRSEFL
+986 ENYLDIRNEFL

-1013 PMAEED
+1013 PMVAED

-1029 LCHRDG
+1029 LCGREG

>member
-1 MNTFL
+1 MDSFL
-6 QQTAKDI
+6 HQTAQDI

-47 AKHPAPVFLPTIT
+47 EQQPAPVFLPTIT

-69 SPLQEEDELR
+69 SPLQQEDELR
-79 LICRLFGIYR
+79 LICRLFRIYK

-111 FNDID
+111 FNNID

-125 TFFENT
+125 AFFENT

-146 TARLKDLLRQSGARK
+146 TARLKDLLRQSGARN
-161 DYNEE
+161 DYHEE

-202 RAALEQIKGLSNSPL
+202 RAALEQIDERIAECENRQLKEVRSIGRTIAAEENGLC
-217 RAPQKSRF
+217 
-225 FGDPAKGENQKSPFK
+225 
-240 GDLEGLLGGANSS
+240 

-267 ELMLWIKDHRQVR
+267 ELMRWFRDHRNGR

-305 LGNAAEPM
+305 LGNATEPM
-313 PWTQPKPIEV
+313 AWTQPKPIEV

-340 QAHYTKQGERTA
+340 QTHYTKQGERTA

-365 YALPALSLGTKSQE
+365 YALPALVLS
-379 PGAKSQEPAPI
+379 GANEPAPI
-390 NITKGFPLANTQV
+390 NITKGFPLANTKV
-403 YAQMMQVLEQMT
+403 YAQVIQVLEQQT
-415 IKEVRSEV
+415 IKNTGDAGVSPAGTPHNEV
-423 LSRHVG
+423 LA
-429 SRTIGDLSEL
+429 I
-439 PRPACGEGGRGRGN
+439 
-453 TVNDP
+453 
-458 TLSLATKRSNS
+458 
-469 QCTHEEILAVLD
+469 LD
-481 LLLQTLDE
+481 LLLQSLDE
-489 GQSKHTALALST
+489 NQKSPCKGDLEGREGLN
-501 YEAPLSSQQTN
+501 N

-541 RDAITS
+541 RESITS

-614 RKTYHIPTKDEG
+614 RKSYHMPTKDEG
-626 ALVYA
+626 ATVYA

-650 AETAMGRKSMSR
+650 AETAMGRKTMSR

-669 NPRHFTV
+669 NPKHFTI
-676 RKLSLNEAKHS
+676 RKRTLSEQGT
-687 YSDKSESNLISPSSC
+687 KSQEPGTKSQEPRQNSTDPENSETKVISPSSC

-711 PSSFILHPSSFTSL
+711 PSPCILHPSSFTTL

-754 TLIFASNTLGTFVHR
+754 TLIFASNTLGTFVHQ
-769 VMQDLYQDR
+769 VMEDLYKPR
-778 LNTPLDATWL
+778 LNTLLDVGWL
-788 EQTANDTALLTDTLR
+788 EQTANDNALLTETLR
-803 RAYDEVSQESGV
+803 QAYEEVSKKSGV

-864 VKIGGTIDRM
+864 VNIGGSIDRM
-874 DKIGDRVRIVDY
+874 DKLGDRVRIVDY

-900 DELLESPNAHYIL
+900 NDLLESHDARYVL
-913 QTLIYSEAALHEVPY
+913 QTLIYSEAALQDN
-928 TEQSGVSYT
+928 T
-937 EFLTRS
+937 
-943 FLHGAKRSSLHAVSN
+943 KRNSSASQFSN
-958 THLTPHLYFTQ
+958 LQTFKFSNLQLTPHLYFTQ
-969 KNLSQTNGMV
+969 KNLSQTDGMV
-979 KIEGTAV
+979 KIDGVAV
-986 ENYLDIRSEFL
+986 ENYLNIRDEFL
-997 ERLQKKVSDIK
+997 ARLQKKVSDIK

-1013 PMAEED
+1013 PMVAED

-1029 LCHRDG
+1029 LCHREGVEKSW

>member
-1 MNTFL
+1 MNSFL
-6 QQTAKDI
+6 QQTAQDI

-47 AKHPAPVFLPTIT
+47 EQHPAPVFLPTIT

-79 LICRLFGIYR
+79 LICRLFRIYK

-111 FNDID
+111 FNNID

-125 TFFENT
+125 AFFENT

-146 TARLKDLLRQSGARK
+146 TARLKDLLRQSGARN
-161 DYNEE
+161 DYHEE

-202 RAALEQIKGLSNSPL
+202 RAALEQIDERIAEVGE
-217 RAPQKSRF
+217 QK
-225 FGDPAKGENQKSPFK
+225 
-240 GDLEGLLGGANSS
+240 S

-267 ELMLWIKDHRQVR
+267 ELMCWFRDHRNGR

-340 QAHYTKQGERTA
+340 QTHYTKQGERTA

-365 YALPALSLGTKSQE
+365 YALPALVLS
-379 PGAKSQEPAPI
+379 GANEPAPI
-390 NITKGFPLANTQV
+390 NITKGFPLANTKV
-403 YAQMMQVLEQMT
+403 YAQVMQVLEQQT
-415 IKEVRSEV
+415 IKNTGDAGGTYRQVVCVSPAGTSHNEVSA
-423 LSRHVG
+423 
-429 SRTIGDLSEL
+429 I
-439 PRPACGEGGRGRGN
+439 
-453 TVNDP
+453 
-458 TLSLATKRSNS
+458 
-469 QCTHEEILAVLD
+469 LD

-489 GQSKHTALALST
+489 NQKSPYKGDVEGREGLN
-501 YEAPLSSQQTN
+501 N

-541 RDAITS
+541 REAITS

-650 AETAMGRKSMSR
+650 AETAMGRKTMSR

-669 NPRHFTV
+669 NPKHFTV

-687 YSDKSESNLISPSSC
+687 YSDNSESNLI
-702 VLHPSSKES
+702 S
-711 PSSFILHPSSFTSL
+711 PSSFILHPSSTESLSSCVLHPSSTETFSLPCREGWGGSSL

-746 HLRQVEPD
+746 RLRQVEPD
-754 TLIFASNTLGTFVHR
+754 TLIFASNTLGTFVHQ
-769 VMQDLYQDR
+769 VMEDLYKPR

-844 QDHGLTILLTEEKH
+844 QDHGLTILLTEQKRS
-858 YFMLDG
+858 FLLDG
-864 VKIGGTIDRM
+864 VKIGGSIDRM

-886 KTGAYDAKRLDTTW
+886 KTGSYHAERLATTW

-943 FLHGAKRSSLHAVSN
+943 FLHGAKRSSLHAVPN
-958 THLTPHLYFTQ
+958 LQLTPHLYFTQ
-969 KNLSQTNGMV
+969 KNLSQTDGMV
-979 KIEGTAV
+979 KIDGVAV

-1013 PMAEED
+1013 PMVAED

-1029 LCHRDG
+1029 LCNREGV

>member
-1 MNTFL
+1 MDSFL
-6 QQTAKDI
+6 HQTAQDI

-47 AKHPAPVFLPTIT
+47 EQQPTPVFLPTIT

-69 SPLQEEDELR
+69 SPLQQEDELR
-79 LICRLFGIYR
+79 LICRLFRIYK

-111 FNDID
+111 FNNID

-125 TFFENT
+125 AFFENT

-146 TARLKDLLRQSGARK
+146 AVRLKDLLRQSGASK
-161 DYNEE
+161 EYNEE
-166 SVQAKYDALWRN
+166 SIQSKYDALWRN

-187 EQLQSEGKGYEGARM
+187 EQLLSEGKGYEGARM
-202 RAALEQIKGLSNSPL
+202 RAALEHINE
-217 RAPQKSRF
+217 R
-225 FGDPAKGENQKSPFK
+225 PAEV
-240 GDLEGLLGGANSS
+240 EGNMS

-267 ELMLWIKDHRQVR
+267 ELMRWFKDHRNGR

-286 ADFQT
+286 EDFQT
-291 NTKAFAFVEQHIRD
+291 NTKAFAFVQQHIRD
-305 LGNAAEPM
+305 LGNAAMPM
-313 PWTQPKPIEV
+313 PWKEPKEIEV
-323 IATTT
+323 VATTT
-328 GNAQAQY
+328 GNAQAQF

-340 QAHYTKQGERTA
+340 QTHYTKQGERTA

-365 YALPALSLGTKSQE
+365 YALPALSLGNQE
-379 PGAKSQEPAPI
+379 QGAESQEPAPI
-390 NITKGFPLANTQV
+390 NITKGFPLANTKV
-403 YAQMMQVLEQMT
+403 YAQVLQALEQQT
-415 IKEVRSEV
+415 QQQKAK
-423 LSRHVG
+423 
-429 SRTIGDLSEL
+429 
-439 PRPACGEGGRGRGN
+439 P
-453 TVNDP
+453 
-458 TLSLATKRSNS
+458 
-469 QCTHEEILAVLD
+469 CTHEEVLAVLD
-481 LLLQTLDE
+481 SLLQTLDE
-489 GQSKHTALALST
+489 RQPNTGDAGVSPAVEEVRSPGRTTDTTGDEGVPPAEKSSSFGDLDTPST
-501 YEAPLSSQQTN
+501 RKTN

-529 NRFRQLTSDPLL
+529 NRFRQLTEDPLL
-541 RDAITS
+541 REAITS

-614 RKTYHIPTKDEG
+614 RKSYHMPTKDEG
-626 ALVYA
+626 ATVYA

-650 AETAMGRKSMSR
+650 AETAMGRKTMSR

-669 NPRHFTV
+669 NPNHFTI
-676 RKLSLNEAKHS
+676 RKLSLNEAKNT
-687 YSDKSESNLISPSSC
+687 YSDNSDNSESNLISPSSC
-702 VLHPSSKES
+702 V
-711 PSSFILHPSSFTSL
+711 LHPSSFTSL

-754 TLIFASNTLGTFVHR
+754 TLIFASNTLGTFVHQ
-769 VMQDLYQDR
+769 VMEDLYKPR
-778 LNTPLDATWL
+778 LNTLLDVGWL
-788 EQTANDTALLTDTLR
+788 EQTANDNALLTETLR
-803 RAYDEVSQESGV
+803 QAYEEVSKKSGV

-864 VKIGGTIDRM
+864 VNIGGSIDRM
-874 DKIGDRVRIVDY
+874 DKLGDRVRIVDY

-900 DELLESPNAHYIL
+900 NDLLESHDARYVL
-913 QTLIYSEAALHEVPY
+913 QTLIYSEAALQDN
-928 TEQSGVSYT
+928 T
-937 EFLTRS
+937 
-943 FLHGAKRSSLHAVSN
+943 KRNSSTSQFSN
-958 THLTPHLYFTQ
+958 LQTFKFSNLQLTPHLYFTQ
-969 KNLSQTNGMV
+969 KNLSQTDGMV
-979 KIEGTAV
+979 KIDGVAV
-986 ENYLDIRSEFL
+986 ENYLNIRDEFL
-997 ERLQKKVSDIK
+997 ARLQKKVSDIK

-1013 PMAEED
+1013 PMVAED

-1029 LCHRDG
+1029 LCHREGVEKSW

>member
-1 MNTFL
+1 MDSFL
-6 QQTAKDI
+6 HQTAQDI

-47 AKHPAPVFLPTIT
+47 EQQPAPVFLPTIT

-69 SPLQEEDELR
+69 SPLQQEDELR
-79 LICRLFGIYR
+79 LICRLFRIYK

-111 FNDID
+111 FNNID

-125 TFFENT
+125 AFFENT

-146 TARLKDLLRQSGARK
+146 TARLKDLLRQSGAHN
-161 DYNEE
+161 DYHEE

-202 RAALEQIKGLSNSPL
+202 RAALEQIDERIAECENRQLKEVRSIGRTIAAEENGLC
-217 RAPQKSRF
+217 
-225 FGDPAKGENQKSPFK
+225 
-240 GDLEGLLGGANSS
+240 

-267 ELMLWIKDHRQVR
+267 ELMRWFRDHRNGR

-305 LGNAAEPM
+305 LGNATEPM
-313 PWTQPKPIEV
+313 AWTQPKPIEV

-340 QAHYTKQGERTA
+340 QTHYTKQGERTA

-365 YALPALSLGTKSQE
+365 YALPALVLS
-379 PGAKSQEPAPI
+379 GANEPAPI
-390 NITKGFPLANTQV
+390 NITKGFPLANTKV
-403 YAQMMQVLEQMT
+403 YAQVIQVLEQQT
-415 IKEVRSEV
+415 IKNTGDAGVSPAGTPHNEV
-423 LSRHVG
+423 LA
-429 SRTIGDLSEL
+429 I
-439 PRPACGEGGRGRGN
+439 
-453 TVNDP
+453 
-458 TLSLATKRSNS
+458 
-469 QCTHEEILAVLD
+469 LD

-489 GQSKHTALALST
+489 NQKSPCKGDLEGREGLN
-501 YEAPLSSQQTN
+501 N

-541 RDAITS
+541 REAITS

-614 RKTYHIPTKDEG
+614 RKSYHMPTKDEG
-626 ALVYA
+626 ATVYA

-650 AETAMGRKSMSR
+650 AETAMGRKTMSR

-669 NPRHFTV
+669 NPKHFTI
-676 RKLSLNEAKHS
+676 RKRTLSEQGT
-687 YSDKSESNLISPSSC
+687 KSQEPGTKSQEPRQNSTDPENSETKVISPSSC

-711 PSSFILHPSSFTSL
+711 PSPCILHPSSFTSL

-754 TLIFASNTLGTFVHR
+754 TLIFASNTLGTFVHQ
-769 VMQDLYQDR
+769 VMEDLYKPR
-778 LNTPLDATWL
+778 LNTLLDVGWL
-788 EQTANDTALLTDTLR
+788 EQTANDNALLTETLR
-803 RAYDEVSQESGV
+803 QAYEEVSKKSGV

-864 VKIGGTIDRM
+864 VNIGGSIDRM
-874 DKIGDRVRIVDY
+874 DKLGDRVRIVDY

-900 DELLESPNAHYIL
+900 NDLLESHDARYVL
-913 QTLIYSEAALHEVPY
+913 QTLIYSEAALQDN
-928 TEQSGVSYT
+928 T
-937 EFLTRS
+937 
-943 FLHGAKRSSLHAVSN
+943 KRNSSTSQFSN
-958 THLTPHLYFTQ
+958 LQTFKFSNLQLTPHLYFTQ
-969 KNLSQTNGMV
+969 KNLSQTDGMV
-979 KIEGTAV
+979 KINGVAV
-986 ENYLDIRSEFL
+986 ENYLNIRDEFL
-997 ERLQKKVSDIK
+997 ARLQKKVSDIK

-1013 PMAEED
+1013 PMVAED

-1029 LCHRDG
+1029 LCHREGVEKSW

>member
-1 MNTFL
+1 MNSFL
-6 QQTAKDI
+6 QQTAQDI

-47 AKHPAPVFLPTIT
+47 TAHPAPDFLPTIT

-79 LICRLFGIYR
+79 LICRLFCIYK

-111 FNDID
+111 FNNID

-125 TFFENT
+125 AFFENT

-146 TARLKDLLRQSGARK
+146 TARLKDLLRQSGARN
-161 DYNEE
+161 DYHEE

-202 RAALEQIKGLSNSPL
+202 RAALEHVKERIAEVGE
-217 RAPQKSRF
+217 QK
-225 FGDPAKGENQKSPFK
+225 
-240 GDLEGLLGGANSS
+240 S

-267 ELMLWIKDHRQVR
+267 ELMLWIKDHRQAR

-340 QAHYTKQGERTA
+340 QTHYTKQGERTA

-365 YALPALSLGTKSQE
+365 YALPALTLDE
-379 PGAKSQEPAPI
+379 ANEPAPI
-390 NITKGFPLANTQV
+390 NITKGFPLANTKV
-403 YAQMMQVLEQMT
+403 YAQVIQVLEQQT
-415 IKEVRSEV
+415 IKNTGDAGVSPAGTSHNE
-423 LSRHVG
+423 LSA
-429 SRTIGDLSEL
+429 I
-439 PRPACGEGGRGRGN
+439 
-453 TVNDP
+453 
-458 TLSLATKRSNS
+458 
-469 QCTHEEILAVLD
+469 LD

-489 GQSKHTALALST
+489 NQKSPFKGDIEGREGLN
-501 YEAPLSSQQTN
+501 N

-614 RKTYHIPTKDEG
+614 RKSYHMPTKDEG
-626 ALVYA
+626 ATVYA

-650 AETAMGRKSMSR
+650 AETAMGRKTMSR

-669 NPRHFTV
+669 NPKHFTI
-676 RKLSLNEAKHS
+676 RKRSLNEAKNANS
-687 YSDKSESNLISPSSC
+687 DTSDYSDNSEKNLISTSPC
-702 VLHPSSKES
+702 V
-711 PSSFILHPSSFTSL
+711 LHPSSFTSL

-754 TLIFASNTLGTFVHR
+754 TLIFASNTLGTFVHQ
-769 VMQDLYQDR
+769 VMEDLYKPR
-778 LNTPLDATWL
+778 LNTPLDVGWL
-788 EQTANDTALLTDTLR
+788 EQTANDSALLTETLR
-803 RAYDEVSQESGV
+803 QAYEEVSEKSGV

-844 QDHGLTILLTEEKH
+844 QDHGLTILLTEQKRS
-858 YFMLDG
+858 FLLDG
-864 VKIGGTIDRM
+864 VKIGGSIDRM
-874 DKIGDRVRIVDY
+874 DKLGNRVRIVDY
-886 KTGAYDAKRLDTTW
+886 KTGSYHAERLATTW
-900 DELLESPNAHYIL
+900 NDLLESHDARYVL
-913 QTLIYSEAALHEVPY
+913 QTLIYSEAAL
-928 TEQSGVSYT
+928 QG
-937 EFLTRS
+937 L
-943 FLHGAKRSSLHAVSN
+943 SN
-958 THLTPHLYFTQ
+958 AQLTPHLYFTQ
-969 KNLSQTNGMV
+969 KNLNQTDGMV
-979 KIEGTAV
+979 KIEGAAV

-1013 PMAEED
+1013 PMVAED

-1029 LCHRDG
+1029 LCGKTV